1 MNSPHEIARSAPAP
15 AGAPR
20 STVTTPSQSQ
30 ASSTPPRT
38 PGRPTRS
45 GRSRREGSGWPFVI
59 PFVIIAVLFLVV
71 PTLWGVGLS
80 FTEQSLMGNGG
91 WVGFDNYAEAFGDAT
106 MWSTLGNTVVF
117 TLMSTIP
124 LVLVALA
131 MALLV
136 YTGLPG
142 QWVWRLAFFAPFM
155 LPVAVVVQIW
165 VWLYQPEIGFFNYWL
180 DRLGLEKVGWLTDP
194 NVAMWS
200 MALLTLWWTVGFNF
214 LLYLSALQAIPD
226 QMYEAAALDGAGA
239 WRRLWS
245 ITLPQLRATTVLITV
260 LQVLASLKVFD
271 QMFIAFNGG
280 SGPNGSTRPIL
291 QYIYDTG
298 FTGYR
303 MGYASAM
310 SYIYFALII
319 VVAVGFQVLTTARR
333 KEQGRGR

>member
-1 MNSPHEIARSAPAP
+1 M
-15 AGAPR
+15 

-30 ASSTPPRT
+30 ATSVPPRD
-38 PGRPTRS
+38 PDLP
-45 GRSRREGSGWPFVI
+45 GRSRRGRGSRDGRGWVFVVPFLV
-59 PFVIIAVLFLVV
+59 VAVLFLVV
-71 PTLWGVGLS
+71 PTLWGFGLS

-106 MWSTLGNTVVF
+106 MWSTLGHTLAF
-117 TLMSTIP
+117 TLMSTVP
-124 LVLVALA
+124 LVLVALV

-142 QWVWRLAFFAPFM
+142 QWAWRLAFFAPYM
-155 LPVAVVVQIW
+155 LPVAVVVQIF

-180 DRLGLEKVGWLTDP
+180 DRFGIDKVGWLTDQ

-200 MALLTLWWTVGFNF
+200 MVLMTVWWTVGFNF
-214 LLYLSALQAIPD
+214 LLYLSAMQAIPD

-239 WRRLWS
+239 WRRLFS
-245 ITLPQLRATTVLITV
+245 ITLPQLRGTTVLITV
-260 LQVLASLKVFD
+260 LQVLASLKIFD

-280 SGPNGSTRPIL
+280 SGPGGVTRPIL

-319 VVAVGFQVLTTARR
+319 VVAVLFQVMTTVRR
-333 KEQGRGR
+333 KENRRGR

>member
-1 MNSPHEIARSAPAP
+1 M
-15 AGAPR
+15 
-20 STVTTPSQSQ
+20 TTQIN
-30 ASSTPPRT
+30 
-38 PGRPTRS
+38 PTRT
-45 GRSRREGSGWPFVI
+45 GAAATALTDPTPRRRRGREGRGWPFVV
-59 PFVIIAVLFLVV
+59 PFLVIATLFLIV
-71 PTLWGVGLS
+71 PTLYGLGLS

-91 WVGFDNYAEAFGDAT
+91 WIGFDNYTEALGDST
-106 MWSTLGNTVVF
+106 MWATLGHTIAFTV
-117 TLMSTIP
+117 MSTVP
-124 LVLVALA
+124 LVVVALV

-142 QWVWRLAFFAPFM
+142 QWLWRLAFFAPYM

-165 VWLYQPEIGFFNYWL
+165 VWLFQPEIGFLNYWL
-180 DRLGLEKVGWLTDP
+180 DRLGLDKVGWLTDT

-200 MALLTLWWTVGFNF
+200 MVLLTLWWTVGFNF

-226 QMYEAAALDGAGA
+226 QMYEAAALDGAGS
-239 WRRLWS
+239 WRRLFS
-245 ITLPQLRATTVLITV
+245 ITLPQLKGTTVLITV

-280 SGPNGSTRPIL
+280 SGPGGVTRPIL

-310 SYIYFALII
+310 SYIFFALII
-319 VVAVGFQVLTTARR
+319 VVTLVFQLVTTRR
-333 KEQGRGR
+333 REAGRGR